1 MVKMA
6 NEWKC
11 SKCGST
17 EFRKRSLNILGTT
30 GLRDHEK
37 VTGYICNKCG
47 YVEFYAKELKA

>member
-1 MVKMA
+1 MA

-17 EFRKRSLNILGTT
+17 EFRKRSLNLLGTT

-37 VTGYICNKCG
+37 VTAYICNKCG
-47 YVEFYAKELKA
+47 YVEFYAKE